1 MNPNPYQR
9 PRRDQQQPRPNIEVR
24 LFRASTGSA
33 LSVTVPQGTSPE
45 TILSNYP
52 GWAFEA
58 S

>member
-9 PRRDQQQPRPNIEVR
+9 PRRDQQPRPDIEVR
-24 LFRASTGSA
+24 LFRASTGSG
-33 LSVTVPQGTSPE
+33 LSVMVPQGTSPE
-45 TILSNYP
+45 TILEAHP